1 MTNVYTAE
9 QGCKSSRADAKH
21 DFHSIFN
28 PDKLQGYV
36 TSNIPNITISAC
48 DTALQEDPF
57 IDDQLLKEAAKSN
70 DNKSDP
76 QYVLKQLNENIGS
89 RYIAKYIERPQHKF
103 DAPYDKSLLQ
113 EYFIEKNI
121 LDDIFFVCD
130 VAYANVRE
138 DLKFASSELQ
148 QTFYWVQNAQTLY
161 DPAGKTSWHSDKSYF
176 DLSEPVITESLGGG
190 AKDKAGVKPG
200 RFDIGVYP
208 QEASKIAQTGAPAA
222 ESSESSA
229 LEPPAES
236 SIAPLKTASKSKA
249 SSKSRTSSPASS
261 PLKSESPNYFK
272 KDGSRFA
279 FCWQNAVEDKI
290 IPYPIWPGTTTEYS
304 YSFSE
309 DVPEQM
315 LYTNKNLYLGIRSED
330 VRDYSTH
337 EAYLII
343 TDPTKP
349 RYFGFSDKVL
359 SAKGSGILKGAD
371 LASYR
376 AKGYD
381 LKRFVKFVDTQT
393 NTPDEKKLFLDEV
406 MDYSPELQVLSKKTG
421 DASQSLSCCKK
432 KFNLQ
437 RFENNSLGLA
447 GNVINFVSNGN
458 HAFVSFDRIAW
469 ACALNYNCPIVIANT
484 QNGFTVYIR
493 NDLLNVHNQ
502 IDNFFQIVTTE
513 AATTEAANPK
523 YKMLEPFKDTDGNF
537 VIEKYYTDAPN
548 LVTEVKTAI
557 DEAFKNINIDIDYK
571 NDLTYQNF
579 LLAHFL
585 EINTFNLFLNL
596 ENSVLNFT
604 PEFYN
609 TKITKLY
616 QEKIIL
622 VKDEFTK
629 ITTPFDDV
637 KYSLDGKKSINEIMT
652 SIDTNIADIVTNIKG
667 IYEGVEPDVKIEN
680 KNKENLKYKSIII
693 ALKYLQEIIT
703 GINEI
708 QKKLALNID
717 SMKSL
722 IEYQREGVGEIGA
735 LTPAALAMNLKKLPK
750 GVASNI
756 LTCTPYNYCVTNSK
770 PARSTDIFFERSTSI
785 FGTTI
790 VILQIYNTLNN
801 NTFKPVR
808 DMFMDKLYK
817 LLEELVENGK
827 DNLSFVGIVNVAK
840 SYLENTLM
848 APPTEGSVLAID
860 AIIAE
865 LFAPVAEEEETV
877 AATDAKEEE
886 TVAAPL
892 KEEETSAATDA
903 KEEETLATAKEEE
916 TVATTDTKEEI
927 YVAPPPTEE
936 DKQRMRAIFNQK
948 RLFVPKE
955 FKSDRGLS
963 ARLTEIQNVTSMIAS
978 LFGSNPDKT
987 ILTEIKNAYETDMF
1001 IKGFIGIFMFLR
1013 YTATMEETEENEKT
1027 RKSKKSK
1034 VKIPVVLTIHN
1045 RPDED
1050 KLDINPDK
1058 ARERETQDN
1067 MLKRLF
1073 QALYLDFG
1081 VVKADPSNIQIMD
1094 KEIKFMMDAQFN
1106 FDAYNSA
1113 QDKKVY
1119 VKAHLKRSTR
1129 QNTTDAFIDNMISQI
1144 TNIIDYRNNV
1154 TEITADYDANM
1165 ADISDSIFTT
1175 NSFTKLLEMN
1185 VVTFGDKPL
1194 TGKFEGIDGNEINV
1208 NMALLYFVENRFS
1221 SMNKKPVP
1229 HPELIGLFSQ
1239 LFKEKGFHSSEFLQ
1253 PDPNINTNE
1262 KAGGGGDDDVFSVMQ
1277 NLFVSDTPE
1286 STALFNQYR
1295 RNSYLLL
1302 NLPTTYEIVTNSF
1315 GSYPTEIMLYLQNLN
1330 KQYIQEQAGKES
1342 QQKFT
1347 EVFGSNKSPI
1357 TGQPPASYDM
1367 GRGFDRPAAQA
1378 LKVGGKTR
1386 KNKRKIMPKRKSMR
1400 DKKSKNGRNKTK
1412 KIKREHKRNKHSR
1425 RFKTQ

>member
-36 TSNIPNITISAC
+36 TSNIPNIAISVC
-48 DTALQEDPF
+48 ETALQEDPF
-57 IDDQLLKEAAKSN
+57 IDDQLLKGDAKSN
-70 DNKSDP
+70 DNKSLP
-76 QYVLKQLNENIGS
+76 KFVSENLNDNIGS

-138 DLKFASSELQ
+138 DLKFADGNNK

-176 DLSEPVITESLGGG
+176 DLSEPVITESDSQGGG
-190 AKDKAGVKPG
+190 APPKKTRPDTVVRSADKEPGILITNVK
-200 RFDIGVYP
+200 
-208 QEASKIAQTGAPAA
+208 QAS
-222 ESSESSA
+222 ESSASESSA
-229 LEPPAES
+229 LEPP
-236 SIAPLKTASKSKA
+236 KRSKAA
-249 SSKSRTSSPASS
+249 SSKSRTSSPTSS
-261 PLKSESPNYFK
+261 SLKSESPNYFK

-290 IPYPIWPGTTTEYS
+290 IPYPIWPGTDTNYS
-304 YSFSE
+304 YSFSQ

-315 LYTNKNLYLGIRSED
+315 LYTNKNLYLGIRSDD

-437 RFENNSLGLA
+437 RFTNNSIGLA
-447 GNVINFVSNGN
+447 GGIEDFVSNGN

-502 IDNFFQIVTTE
+502 IDNFFQT
-513 AATTEAANPK
+513 ATTESANPK

-537 VIEKYYTDAPN
+537 VIEKYYTDVPN

-557 DEAFKNINIDIDYK
+557 DEAFKNINIAIDYK

-604 PEFYN
+604 PEVYN

-637 KYSLDGKKSINEIMT
+637 KYSLAGKKSISEIMT

-680 KNKENLKYKSIII
+680 KNKDNPKYKSIII
-693 ALKYLQEIIT
+693 VLKNLQEIIA

-735 LTPAALAMNLKKLPK
+735 LTPAALAINLKKLPK

-801 NTFKPVR
+801 STFNAVR
-808 DMFMDKLYK
+808 NMFMDKLYK

-827 DNLSFVGIVNVAK
+827 DNISFVGIVNVAK

-848 APPTEGSVLAID
+848 EPPAEGSVLGID
-860 AIIAE
+860 AIIAD
-865 LFAPVAEEEETV
+865 LFAPAAVEEETS
-877 AATDAKEEE
+877 AAAEP
-886 TVAAPL
+886 A
-892 KEEETSAATDA
+892 KEEETSAAAEPA
-903 KEEETLATAKEEE
+903 KEEETPAAAEPAKEEE
-916 TVATTDTKEEI
+916 TPAAVEKEEEE
-927 YVAPPPTEE
+927 PTAEESGEEEPDEEDQDEEEPEQVIEPIAE

-948 RLFVPKE
+948 RLFVPE
-955 FKSDRGLS
+955 GFKSGKVLS
-963 ARLTEIQNVTSMIAS
+963 ARIDEIRNVTSMIAS
-978 LFGSNPDKT
+978 LFASNPDEN
-987 ILTEIKNAYETDMF
+987 IVTEVQNAYETDTF

-1013 YTATMEETEENEKT
+1013 YTATMDKTEETEKT
-1027 RKSKKSK
+1027 VKTAIK
-1034 VKIPVVLTIHN
+1034 VPKMLSSRTLA
-1045 RPDED
+1045 DED
-1050 KLDINPDK
+1050 T
-1058 ARERETQDN
+1058 REISSTELPVKEAQDN

-1073 QALYLDFG
+1073 KALYLDLDG
-1081 VVKADPSNIQIMD
+1081 VKEEPSNIQIMD
-1094 KEIKFMMDAQFN
+1094 KEIKFKMNAGFK
-1106 FDAYNSA
+1106 FDEYKSA
-1113 QDKKVY
+1113 QDKKIY
-1119 VKAHLKRSTR
+1119 VKAHLKHSTR
-1129 QNTTDAFIDNMISQI
+1129 QNTTEEFIDNMISQI
-1144 TNIIDYRNNV
+1144 TDVINYRNQMEN
-1154 TEITADYDANM
+1154 ITAEYNANM
-1165 ADISDSIFTT
+1165 ADLSDSIFTT

-1208 NMALLYFVENRFS
+1208 NVALLYFVENRYS
-1221 SMNKKPVP
+1221 SINNKPVP

-1239 LFKEKGFHSSEFLQ
+1239 LFKEQGFLSREFIKEGK
-1253 PDPNINTNE
+1253 NV
-1262 KAGGGGDDDVFSVMQ
+1262 KAGGGGDDIFSVMQ

-1386 KNKRKIMPKRKSMR
+1386 KNKRKLMPKRKSKR

-1425 RFKTQ
+1425 RFTPLKI